1 MYFVYFIIVIIN
13 AIYRTPAGS
22 LKTFKTYLR
31 TFLNTKNLLQKHVYI
46 IGDTNVD
53 LLNHALNSEA
63 KTFIDIL
70 LEYNLIPTIN
80 KATRVTKKSSTLL
93 DNIITNNFHNSRFKT
108 GIIKT
113 DLTDHFPIFLIS
125 DSVTLNN
132 ATHKSTV
139 FMRQINESSIG
150 QFKHLLNNYVDWNLV
165 LQSHDVNNAYDLFLN
180 QFSKMYD
187 KAFPLKVK
195 VINSKSVVS
204 PWMTKGLIKSSRKKQ
219 KLYDKYLKNKTYK
232 NETNYKNY
240 KNLFEKTKKRSKV
253 NYYAKL
259 LEKNKGNPQKTWS
272 VIRDLIGK
280 NKNKKNNL
288 PQKLIIEGKLI
299 YQKEVIIEKL
309 NNFFLDVGPNLAAKI
324 PNGQKKFDSYLATT
338 NLIME
343 EPILTKIE
351 LHTAFNNL
359 KKNKSAGIDQIN
371 VNVIKSVFDIIEP
384 SLFHIFN
391 LSLKSGHIP
400 DKLKIAKI
408 TPIFKSG
415 DETNISNYR
424 PISVLP
430 CFSKLIER
438 IMYNRLYK
446 YLSENKILYNNQYG
460 FKKNHST
467 DHAIIELVKHISNG
481 FNSDCYTIGVFID
494 LSKAFDTVN
503 HKILLKKLENYGVK
517 NQSLLWFK
525 SYLTNRKQFIL
536 KESKD
541 SKNNLITCGVP
552 QGSILGPLLFLIYIN
567 DLYLSS
573 KVLNT
578 ILFADDT
585 NLFYSHKD
593 ITVLFKIFNEELDK
607 INEWFI
613 SNRLSL
619 NVEKTK
625 FILFHKPSKAENIP
639 LKLPNL
645 LINNK
650 IVKRELTT
658 NFLGVLID
666 EKLSWKFHI
675 KYIEGKIS
683 KNVAMLYRTKPF
695 LNNESLKNL
704 YFSFIHSYLSYCNI
718 AWGSTNHTK
727 LKKIY
732 SKQKHACRIVF
743 GANRKTQC
751 EPLLRQLGALN
762 IYKLNIHQVM
772 LFMFKAKLGFSP
784 VTFQS
789 YFNEI
794 SHKYPTKFS
803 LNNFVI
809 PINLLKLSSYQIQ
822 YRGPLVWK
830 KFLPIFNKKQNSALN
845 CPLQTFKDDLKRHLL
860 NMEFNIL
867 DFKYLF

>member
-1 MYFVYFIIVIIN
+1 MALKISGVVATPETLCILIDAIALYRLIIVETWLKSNETNSNFELRNYTSVHQMRDICVGGGISIYVHNSIDFIQRKDLNVNNLDCEALCVEIINKLAKNFIIN

-31 TFLNTKNLLQKHVYI
+31 TFLTTKNILQKHVYVV
-46 IGDTNVD
+46 GDINID

-93 DNIITNNFHNSRFKT
+93 DNVITNNFHNSRFKT

-113 DLTDHFPIFLIS
+113 DLTDHFPIFFITE
-125 DSVTLNN
+125 SVTLNN

-139 FMRQINESSIG
+139 FMRQINESSIC
-150 QFKHLLNNYVDWNLV
+150 QFKNLLNNYVDWNLV

-195 VINSKSVVS
+195 LINSKSVDS
-204 PWMTKGLIKSSRKKQ
+204 PWMT
-219 KLYDKYLKNKTYK
+219 
-232 NETNYKNY
+232 
-240 KNLFEKTKKRSKV
+240 KV

-280 NKNKKNNL
+280 NKIEKNNL
-288 PQKLIIEGKLI
+288 PQKLIIEGKMI
-299 YQKEVIIEKL
+299 YHKEVIIEKL

-324 PNGQKKFDSYLATT
+324 PIGQKKFDSYLATT
-338 NLIME
+338 DLIME
-343 EPILTKIE
+343 EPILTKSE
-351 LHTAFNNL
+351 LHTAFNSL

-467 DHAIIELVKHISNG
+467 DHAIVELVKHISNG

-494 LSKAFDTVN
+494 LSKAFDTVIWVY
-503 HKILLKKLENYGVK
+503 IL
-517 NQSLLWFK
+517 
-525 SYLTNRKQFIL
+525 
-536 KESKD
+536 
-541 SKNNLITCGVP
+541 
-552 QGSILGPLLFLIYIN
+552 
-567 DLYLSS
+567 
-573 KVLNT
+573 
-578 ILFADDT
+578 
-585 NLFYSHKD
+585 
-593 ITVLFKIFNEELDK
+593 
-607 INEWFI
+607 
-613 SNRLSL
+613 
-619 NVEKTK
+619 
-625 FILFHKPSKAENIP
+625 
-639 LKLPNL
+639 
-645 LINNK
+645 
-650 IVKRELTT
+650 
-658 NFLGVLID
+658 
-666 EKLSWKFHI
+666 
-675 KYIEGKIS
+675 
-683 KNVAMLYRTKPF
+683 
-695 LNNESLKNL
+695 
-704 YFSFIHSYLSYCNI
+704 
-718 AWGSTNHTK
+718 
-727 LKKIY
+727 
-732 SKQKHACRIVF
+732 
-743 GANRKTQC
+743 
-751 EPLLRQLGALN
+751 
-762 IYKLNIHQVM
+762 
-772 LFMFKAKLGFSP
+772 
-784 VTFQS
+784 
-789 YFNEI
+789 
-794 SHKYPTKFS
+794 
-803 LNNFVI
+803 
-809 PINLLKLSSYQIQ
+809 
-822 YRGPLVWK
+822 
-830 KFLPIFNKKQNSALN
+830 
-845 CPLQTFKDDLKRHLL
+845 
-860 NMEFNIL
+860 
-867 DFKYLF
+867 

>member
-1 MYFVYFIIVIIN
+1 MENNLSYNINAKNIVFSDNNSDNHTETLLQSEYYSIPESTQYLCENKNKFSILQINIRSMNKNFENFKCLLGELNHDFKIICFTETWLKSNETNSNFELRNYTSVHQMRDICVGGGISIYVHNSIDFIQRKDLNVNNLDCEALCVEIINKLAKNFIIN

-31 TFLNTKNLLQKHVYI
+31 TFLTTKNILQKHVYVV
-46 IGDTNVD
+46 GDINID

-93 DNIITNNFHNSRFKT
+93 DNVITNNFHNSRFKT

-113 DLTDHFPIFLIS
+113 DLTDHFPIFFITE
-125 DSVTLNN
+125 SVTLNN

-139 FMRQINESSIG
+139 FMRQINESSIC
-150 QFKHLLNNYVDWNLV
+150 QFKNLLNNYVDWNLV

-195 VINSKSVVS
+195 LINSKSVDS
-204 PWMTKGLIKSSRKKQ
+204 PWMT
-219 KLYDKYLKNKTYK
+219 
-232 NETNYKNY
+232 
-240 KNLFEKTKKRSKV
+240 KV

-280 NKNKKNNL
+280 NKIEKNNL
-288 PQKLIIEGKLI
+288 PQKLIIEGKMI
-299 YQKEVIIEKL
+299 YHKEVIIEKL

-324 PNGQKKFDSYLATT
+324 PIGQKKFDSYLATT
-338 NLIME
+338 DLIME
-343 EPILTKIE
+343 EPILTKSE
-351 LHTAFNNL
+351 LHTAFNSL

-467 DHAIIELVKHISNG
+467 DHAIVELVKHISNG

-494 LSKAFDTVN
+494 LSKAFDTPPEN
-503 HKILLKKLENYGVK
+503 SEFKRCKCAINIFIHINFLL
-517 NQSLLWFK
+517 
-525 SYLTNRKQFIL
+525 
-536 KESKD
+536 
-541 SKNNLITCGVP
+541 
-552 QGSILGPLLFLIYIN
+552 
-567 DLYLSS
+567 
-573 KVLNT
+573 
-578 ILFADDT
+578 
-585 NLFYSHKD
+585 
-593 ITVLFKIFNEELDK
+593 
-607 INEWFI
+607 
-613 SNRLSL
+613 
-619 NVEKTK
+619 KTK
-625 FILFHKPSKAENIP
+625 FA
-639 LKLPNL
+639 
-645 LINNK
+645 
-650 IVKRELTT
+650 VRYQ
-658 NFLGVLID
+658 
-666 EKLSWKFHI
+666 I
-675 KYIEGKIS
+675 K
-683 KNVAMLYRTKPF
+683 
-695 LNNESLKNL
+695 
-704 YFSFIHSYLSYCNI
+704 
-718 AWGSTNHTK
+718 
-727 LKKIY
+727 
-732 SKQKHACRIVF
+732 
-743 GANRKTQC
+743 
-751 EPLLRQLGALN
+751 
-762 IYKLNIHQVM
+762 
-772 LFMFKAKLGFSP
+772 
-784 VTFQS
+784 
-789 YFNEI
+789 
-794 SHKYPTKFS
+794 
-803 LNNFVI
+803 
-809 PINLLKLSSYQIQ
+809 INLLET
-822 YRGPLVWK
+822 
-830 KFLPIFNKKQNSALN
+830 FNNEKAVAVAT
-845 CPLQTFKDDLKRHLL
+845 P
-860 NMEFNIL
+860 
-867 DFKYLF
+867 